1 MRERAK
7 PRVKDYREIT
17 PEYDALRRQLL
28 AELEVSANRLAELAY
43 EALAARI
50 ASGAALSRRPSNLNE
65 RS

>member
-17 PEYDALRRQLL
+17 PEHDALRRQLL

-43 EALAARI
+43 EALAADRE
-50 ASGAALSRRPSNLNE
+50 RRRAEPTAE
-65 RS
+65 